1 MKIIMTTEN
10 ENIVN
15 ADNLAAIL
23 EGLGN
28 VDRSSLTEDQNLE
41 VDQTLVKLG
50 GEISSERKSQIKKI
64 DDARVLE
71 RWNASAVKHGLFK
84 ALDKVTRDM
93 GDNLSIRFPLGR
105 EKNTQGE
112 WDYQMLHLPSQA
124 KGEDFFPTGRE
135 LKFRFNGQVLNNQQV
150 DDHGNLVVNTKGE
163 PVWGRGA
170 KHAAQKLCRAIGL
183 HDKNSPGTTIK
194 RQLELVDTEG
204 NPAGKSFKRTQL
216 ETVEIQHP
224 SINGG
229 QWQKLTEFYM
239 DFTAPAEE
247 SAEE

>member
-1 MKIIMTTEN
+1 MTTEN

-15 ADNLAAIL
+15 ATNLGAIL
-23 EGLGN
+23 EGLKN
-28 VDRSSLTEDQNLE
+28 IDRSTLTEEANLE
-41 VDQTLVKLG
+41 VDQTLVSMG

-64 DDARVLE
+64 EDAKVLE
-71 RWNASAVKHGLFK
+71 RWNAAAEKNGVFK
-84 ALDKVTRDM
+84 ALDKTVRDM
-93 GDNLSIRFPLGR
+93 GDELSIRFPVGR
-105 EKNTQGE
+105 EKNTKGE
-112 WDYQMLHLPSQA
+112 WEWSMLNLPSQA

-135 LKFRFNGQVLNNQQV
+135 LKFRYQGQEINNQAV

-183 HDKNSPGTTIK
+183 HDEHSPGTTIK
-194 RQLELVDTEG
+194 RQLEKVDAEG

-216 ETVEIQHP
+216 EQVEIQHP

-229 QWQKLTEFYM
+229 KWQKLTEFYM

-247 SAEE
+247 STEE